1 MTAASPRRALRAIAV
16 TTAALGAVLVSG
28 SGAFADSSPS
38 PAVKIEVVPAEKQKC
53 TPLPE
58 KGKERAKPADGKD
71 GLIYC
76 IQASDAERRAA
87 VAMPRGGVAA
97 GERPTTVQGGGNP
110 TTVIVGATAAAVTLA
125 AAGTVVIRRRTAH
138 HDAR

>member
-1 MTAASPRRALRAIAV
+1 MTAASPRRALRALAV

-38 PAVKIEVVPAEKQKC
+38 PAVKVEVAEKQKC

-58 KGKERAKPADGKD
+58 KGKDKSKPVVGKD
-71 GLIYC
+71 GAIFCL
-76 IQASDAERRAA
+76 QPADRDEVSR
-87 VAMPRGGVAA
+87 VVVPRGGVAA
-97 GERPTTVQGGGNP
+97 GERPATAQDGGNA
-110 TTVIVGATAAAVTLA
+110 TTVIIGATAAALTIG
-125 AAGTVVIRRRTAH
+125 AAGTVMIRRRTAH